1 MTLAHESVRVRVPAS
16 TANLGPGF
24 DALGMALALYDTIE
38 VAVTSGDVRV
48 EVTGEGAG
56 QVPEDESH
64 LVVRALRAGADA
76 LGVALPPVFLR
87 CHNAI
92 PHARGLGSSA
102 AAIVAGVAAA
112 YGLAGKPVDDHALQ
126 LAARFEG
133 HADNAAASLYG
144 GLVIAWAETTAE
156 PGSGAVPEGERYRA
170 VRLEPHPR
178 ITPVVLIPD
187 THSATWVT
195 RGLLPGNVPH
205 ADAAFAAGRC
215 ALAVHAITAR
225 PDLLLTATEDRLH
238 QDYRAS
244 AWPDTMRM
252 VRALRDN
259 GVAATVSGAGPTVFA
274 MPVNGALP
282 AGLDTAGFTV
292 RALPVDRTGVT
303 VETNGP
309 NGTNSR

>member
-1 MTLAHESVRVRVPAS
+1 VSAAIHDTVRVRVPAS

-24 DALGMALALYDTIE
+24 DALGMALGLYDTVE
-38 VAVTSGDVRV
+38 VTVSGDKTRV

-56 QVPEDESH
+56 AVPTDEKH

-76 LGVALPPVFLR
+76 LGVALPGVILR

-112 YGLAGKPVDDHALQ
+112 YALAGKELDEYALQ
-126 LAARFEG
+126 VAAEFEG

-144 GLVIAWAETTAE
+144 GLVLAWSE
-156 PGSGAVPEGERYRA
+156 GSRYRA
-170 VRLEPHPR
+170 VRLEPHSALA
-178 ITPVVLIPD
+178 PVVLVPD
-187 THSATWVT
+187 TESATSVT

-205 ADAAFAAGRC
+205 TDAAFVAGRC
-215 ALAVHAITAR
+215 ALAVHALTTR
-225 PDLLLTATEDRLH
+225 PELLLPATEDRLH
-238 QDYRAS
+238 QDYREP

-252 VRALRDN
+252 VRELREN
-259 GVAATVSGAGPTVFA
+259 GVAATVSGAGPTVL
-274 MPVNGALP
+274 ALP
-282 AGLDTAGFTV
+282 SAGTLPSGVDTQGFTV
-292 RALPVDRTGVT
+292 RALPVDREGVV
-303 VETNGP
+303 VEPNGP